1 MKSESLYIFNC
12 ILIIILIPI
21 ILFLC
26 HNRIQKKQDKNE
38 ITILVLDKGSKNII
52 SMPFEEYVWRAT
64 AKEVPSSFEDD
75 AIMAQAVAVRTYAYR
90 KLGKKISEHN
100 GADVCTDFNHCTA
113 FLLPGDEEKTY
124 GENAKQL
131 CKRYRTLSKKTQNQ
145 ILTYNNEPILAA
157 FHAISSG
164 RTEKSS
170 DVWSEQL
177 PYLINVDSELDKNV
191 NGYLSTVS
199 LKQTELKNYFSDNA
213 DTNISIISRT
223 DGGNVKEINIFGNI
237 YTGQDV
243 RNKLNLRSANFS
255 VKKNKDEYIFEV
267 YGYGHG
273 VGMSQC
279 GANEYAKKGMDYQKI
294 LLKYFPNTVLST
306 IN

>member
-1 MKSESLYIFNC
+1 MRTGNWV
-12 ILIIILIPI
+12 
-21 ILFLC
+21 
-26 HNRIQKKQDKNE
+26 KKFQN
-38 ITILVLDKGSKNII
+38 ITEQTFARTSTIAQH
-52 SMPFEEYVWRAT
+52 FCCQAT
-64 AKEVPSSFEDD
+64 KRK
-75 AIMAQAVAVRTYAYR
+75 RT
-90 KLGKKISEHN
+90 
-100 GADVCTDFNHCTA
+100 
-113 FLLPGDEEKTY
+113 EKTQS
-124 GENAKQL
+124 NFVN
-131 CKRYRTLSKKTQNQ
+131 RTLSKKTQNQ